1 MALKVVYPGSRSSA
15 LRGSAVVGGLFWKS
29 PSDEEVQ
36 LADGVPHLFSIP
48 DGFLSSWC
56 IDWQ

>member
-1 MALKVVYPGSRSSA
+1 MHLEEVHP
-15 LRGSAVVGGLFWKS
+15 AVVSGLFWKC

-36 LADGVPHLFSIP
+36 LADGVPHLFSIL